1 MSNAQ
6 SFISAFGNA
15 LKTVKNRA
23 YESID
28 KLGYDLFYS
37 DPRKTR
43 VKLLKNKQV
52 KTNQQKLIY
61 EKQIE
66 KQNKFQQLRDQARE
80 RKSKARKNRP
90 KPPQFQKQRK
100 RKN

>member
-1 MSNAQ
+1 MMSNVQ

-28 KLGYDLFYS
+28 KLGYDFFYS

-43 VKLLKNKQV
+43 AKLLKNKH
-52 KTNQQKLIY
+52 KKSNQQKQIY

-66 KQNKFQQLRDQARE
+66 KQ
-80 RKSKARKNRP
+80 
-90 KPPQFQKQRK
+90 
-100 RKN
+100 

>member
-1 MSNAQ
+1 MMSNVQ

-15 LKTVKNRA
+15 FKTVKSRA

-43 VKLLKNKQV
+43 VKLLKNKHV
-52 KTNQQKLIY
+52 KTNQQELIY
-61 EKQIE
+61 EKPGTGTRGL
-66 KQNKFQQLRDQARE
+66 KCCLLY
-80 RKSKARKNRP
+80 S
-90 KPPQFQKQRK
+90 
-100 RKN
+100 

>member
-1 MSNAQ
+1 MSNVQ

-52 KTNQQKLIY
+52 KTNQQKLIQSTLHIVNIICSSILFTIWRGSLY
-61 EKQIE
+61 
-66 KQNKFQQLRDQARE
+66 RE
-80 RKSKARKNRP
+80 TDFMNLK
-90 KPPQFQKQRK
+90 
-100 RKN
+100 